1 MLYFFQD
8 RYIFL
13 TFCVI
18 IGIVLLILM
27 VWFIYEIYKFFKHW
41 CCYKYNSEKGQ
52 KDEEKFI
59 ELDSKFYKL
68 SRTPSTSTDEE
79 EKNKYSSWQEP
90 ISLTSESNWIWI
102 FFIQI
107 GYKLWRKKILK
118 FLIQLKIIIILT
130 YLAEIHSANNY
141 TSNQVLKCTALW
153 GKHIWRKTGI

>member
-27 VWFIYEIYKFFKHW
+27 VWFLYEIYTFFKHW

-90 ISLTSESNWIWI
+90 ISLTSESNWI
-102 FFIQI
+102 
-107 GYKLWRKKILK
+107 
-118 FLIQLKIIIILT
+118 
-130 YLAEIHSANNY
+130 
-141 TSNQVLKCTALW
+141 
-153 GKHIWRKTGI
+153 